1 MTDPIERTARYQDD
15 LARLLAALEPVE
27 RAEVLDGVR
36 EHIDAALAEV
46 GHAPTDADVDRILG
60 ERGSPGMVAEAAL
73 AERPGTPV
81 PGPAARGVD
90 VALARFSASLAGRW
104 VRPVA
109 RLLLLVRG
117 GLIRWAF
124 LRLLVVVGSPVGSR
138 SPGMVA
144 EAVLAARPGAPVPG
158 PAASGVGVALARFSA
173 SLTGRWVP
181 PVALLL
187 LLVGGGLI
195 LWGYPLL
202 LIVVGILMVLGSPLW
217 VGGEKLWATIALP
230 LCSAMILGS
239 FYVFIRVGVSIGGI
253 GLNGIGFFVFAA
265 ASLVILIVL
274 WFRGARRAA

>member
-60 ERGSPGMVAEAAL
+60 QLGSPGMVAEAAL

-81 PGPAARGVD
+81 PGPAASGVD
-90 VALARFSASLAGRW
+90 VALARFSS
-104 VRPVA
+104 
-109 RLLLLVRG
+109 
-117 GLIRWAF
+117 
-124 LRLLVVVGSPVGSR
+124 
-138 SPGMVA
+138 
-144 EAVLAARPGAPVPG
+144 
-158 PAASGVGVALARFSA
+158 

-195 LWGYPLL
+195 LWGYPLVL
-202 LIVVGILMVLGSPLW
+202 VAVGIVMVVASPLW
-217 VGGEKLWATIALP
+217 VGGEKLWAAIALP
-230 LCSAMILGS
+230 LCSSMILGS
-239 FYVFIRVGVSIGGI
+239 MFVFHPTHISIGGI
-253 GLNGIGFFVFAA
+253 GLTTIGFFVFAA
-265 ASLVILIVL
+265 ASLAILIAL
-274 WFRGARRAA
+274 WFRGARRAGRYRPETRGAAEQGQPS

>member
-60 ERGSPGMVAEAAL
+60 QLGSPGMVAEAAL
-73 AERPGTPV
+73 AERPDTPV
-81 PGPAARGVD
+81 PGPV
-90 VALARFSASLAGRW
+90 
-104 VRPVA
+104 
-109 RLLLLVRG
+109 
-117 GLIRWAF
+117 
-124 LRLLVVVGSPVGSR
+124 
-138 SPGMVA
+138 
-144 EAVLAARPGAPVPG
+144 
-158 PAASGVGVALARFSA
+158 ASGVDVALARFSA

-187 LLVGGGLI
+187 LLVGGGLL

-202 LIVVGILMVLGSPLW
+202 LIVIGILMVIGSPLW

-239 FYVFIRVGVSIGGI
+239 FYVVIRVGVCIGGI

-265 ASLVILIVL
+265 ASLVVLAVL
-274 WFRGARRAA
+274 WFRGARRAGRYRLETRGAAEQGQTS

>member
-60 ERGSPGMVAEAAL
+60 ELGSPGMVAEAAL
-73 AERPGTPV
+73 AERPDTPV
-81 PGPAARGVD
+81 PGPAASGVD
-90 VALARFSASLAGRW
+90 VALARFSASL
-104 VRPVA
+104 
-109 RLLLLVRG
+109 
-117 GLIRWAF
+117 
-124 LRLLVVVGSPVGSR
+124 
-138 SPGMVA
+138 
-144 EAVLAARPGAPVPG
+144 
-158 PAASGVGVALARFSA
+158 
-173 SLTGRWVP
+173 TGQWVP

-195 LWGYPLL
+195 LWGYPLV
-202 LIVVGILMVLGSPLW
+202 LIAVGILMVIGSPLW

-253 GLNGIGFFVFAA
+253 GLNGIGFLVFAA
-265 ASLVILIVL
+265 ASLAILIVL
-274 WFRGARRAA
+274 WFRGARRARRYRPDTRGAAGLGQTS